1 MYQRLPLICLYF
13 LNIFVVHSS
22 LRAYATAISPGAQYS
37 NASDLILSQTLESP
51 FPYDFPDERDPDN
64 LFPMPECEGLV
75 LEEATVD
82 FLQHAMETGQLTSTS
97 IALCYLQRIYQTN
110 SYTK

>member
-1 MYQRLPLICLYF
+1 MCQRLPFLWLYL
-13 LNIFVVHSS
+13 LNVFIANSS
-22 LRAYATAISPGAQYS
+22 LRAYATAVSHGAQYS
-37 NASDLILSQTLESP
+37 NASDPILSETLDSP
-51 FPYDFPDERDPDN
+51 FPYDFPDDRDPEK
-64 LFPMPECEGLV
+64 LFPMPECDGLV

-82 FLQHAMETGQLTSTS
+82 FLQHAMESGQLTSTT

>member
-1 MYQRLPLICLYF
+1 MYQRLRFFYLYF
-13 LNIFVVHSS
+13 LELVILHSS
-22 LRAYATAISPGAQYS
+22 LRAYATAVSHGAQYS
-37 NASDLILSQTLESP
+37 NTSNLVLSQILDSP
-51 FPYDFPDERDPDN
+51 FPYDFPDERTPEN
-64 LFPMPECEGLV
+64 LFPMSECNGLV

-110 SYTK
+110 GYTK